1 MAGERLLMRKLREIL
16 RLKWECRLTHR
27 EIARSAGIGTG
38 TVCAYVQRAQA
49 AGLSWPLPEELDDAA
64 LTVRLFP
71 PAPGVEVERAP
82 PDWSWVHQE
91 LRRKHVTLQLLWGEY
106 AAAHPVNHYRYSQ
119 FCELYRRFAAR
130 LKPSMRQVHRAGEKA
145 FVDFAGSK
153 PRLVDPETGA
163 VREVELFVGVLGA
176 SSETYAE
183 AVESQELEPWIRAH
197 VHMFEAWGG
206 APEMLV
212 PDNLKSGVTKPCR
225 YEPEVNRSYGEM
237 AAHYGTAVIPARSYR
252 PKDKAKVEAG
262 VLLAERWILAVLR
275 HRIFFSLH
283 ELNAAIRELTGH
295 LNERRIRALGVS
307 RRELFEQLDRPA
319 LKPLPPRR
327 YELGQW
333 KTCRVSI
340 DYHIAIEYN
349 TYSVPY
355 TLLYEQVEARLTADV
370 VEVFHNG
377 RRITSHR
384 RLRGRGQS
392 STYPEHMPA
401 SHRAHAEWTPSRLIH
416 WAEKS
421 GPATGRVVE
430 QILRSRPHPEQ
441 GYRACLG
448 LMRLGKKHGDGRL
461 EAACARAERL
471 AAVSFKT
478 VHNIL
483 QAGLDRVPIADESL
497 APSPPPQGH
506 PNIRGADYY
515 ASQETEC

>member
-27 EIARSAGIGTG
+27 EIARAAAVGTG
-38 TVCAYVQRAQA
+38 TVSEYLKRAHA
-49 AGLSWPLPEELDDAA
+49 AGLSWPLPDEWDDAVLSA
-64 LTVRLFP
+64 RLYP
-71 PAPGVEVERAP
+71 PAPGAEVVREP

-91 LRRKHVTLQLLWGEY
+91 LRRKHVTLQLVWGEY
-106 AAAHPVNHYRYSQ
+106 AAAHPDNHYRYSQ

-163 VREVELFVGVLGA
+163 VREAELFVGVLGA
-176 SSETYAE
+176 SSLTYAE
-183 AVESQELEPWIRAH
+183 AVESQALDSWIGAH
-197 VHMFEAWGG
+197 VHMFEAWDGV
-206 APEMLV
+206 PEIVV
-212 PDNLKSGVTKPCR
+212 PDNLKSGVTTPCR
-225 YEPEVNRSYGEM
+225 YEPEVNRSYGEL

-252 PKDKAKVEAG
+252 PKDKARVEAA

-275 HRIFFSLH
+275 HRTFFSLA
-283 ELNAAIRELTGH
+283 ELNVAIRELTRQ
-295 LNERRIRALGVS
+295 LNERPIRALGVS
-307 RRELFEQLDRPA
+307 RRELFERLDRPA
-319 LKPLPPRR
+319 LKPLPARR
-327 YELGQW
+327 YELGRW

-340 DYHIAIEYN
+340 DYHIALEYN

-355 TLLYEQVEARLTADV
+355 TLLYEQVEARLASEV
-370 VEVFHNG
+370 VEVFHRG
-377 RRITSHR
+377 VRITSHR

-401 SHRAHAEWTPSRLIH
+401 SHRAHAEWTPSRLIR
-416 WAEKS
+416 WAEKT

-430 QILRSRPHPEQ
+430 HILRSRPHPEQ

-448 LMRLGKKHGDGRL
+448 VMRLGKKHGEVRL

-471 AAVSFKT
+471 AAMSYKT
-478 VHNIL
+478 VRNIL
-483 QAGLDRVPIADESL
+483 QAGLDRVPLVDE
-497 APSPPPQGH
+497 APAVPPQGH

-515 ASQETEC
+515 APQEAEC